1 MGEMLLDAERSGSRR
16 PIASADIHRVYYAL
30 VMAVACVFA
39 QPAVAAPPTPVEEPG
54 IELLQ
59 KVQSAARK
67 LDYSGVYTYQQG
79 ATMVSSRIVHV
90 VDGTGERE
98 RIEILDGA
106 PREYVRHNETTQCLI
121 PDRKLVVLERRR
133 GDRFPALLL
142 GAGETIPSHYAISTF
157 PDVHRIAGRECTVI
171 ELTPKDDHRYGY
183 RLCADTRTNL
193 LLKVQTLDPANA
205 IVDQVT
211 FTNLQVG
218 DKVAPEDLVSRW
230 NIRDWKVVE
239 ADLVPVDLSAAG
251 WRIPFPPGFR
261 IMSQV
266 SRPMQSQREVSQL
279 LISDGLAAISIFIE
293 AFKAPRDQP
302 LSRGAMHKG
311 AMNVFRTRIGDYW
324 LTALGE
330 VPAAT
335 LQSIA
340 EHTEYVPLAE
350 H

>member
-1 MGEMLLDAERSGSRR
+1 MGQLFASDRSRR
-16 PIASADIHRVYYAL
+16 RAGGADIHRIYYAM
-30 VMAVACVFA
+30 VMVAACVFMQPGTANA
-39 QPAVAAPPTPVEEPG
+39 QTPVGKPG
-54 IELLQ
+54 IELLE
-59 KVQSAARK
+59 KVQSAARE

-79 ATMVSSRIVHV
+79 ATMVSSRIVHI

-142 GAGETIPSHYAISTF
+142 GGGETIPTHYAITSH
-157 PDVHRIAGRECTVI
+157 PAVHRIAGRECTVT
-171 ELTPKDDHRYGY
+171 ELTPKDEHRYGY
-183 RLCADTRTNL
+183 RLCTDTKTNL
-193 LLKVQTLDPANA
+193 LLKVQTLDAGKA
-205 IVDQVT
+205 VVDQVT

-230 NIRDWKVVE
+230 NIRDWEVVE
-239 ADLVPVDLSAAG
+239 AEMVSVDLSTAG
-251 WRIPFPPGFR
+251 WRIPFPPGFKL
-261 IMSQV
+261 MSQM

-302 LSRGAMHKG
+302 LARGAMHKG

-335 LQSIA
+335 LQNIA

>member
-1 MGEMLLDAERSGSRR
+1 MAQLLRANERSRWCRR
-16 PIASADIHRVYYAL
+16 TAAADIHRVYYAL
-30 VMAVACVFA
+30 IVAVACAIA
-39 QPAVAAPPTPVEEPG
+39 QPVAAAQTSTEDPG
-54 IELLQ
+54 MELLQ
-59 KVQSAARK
+59 NAQSAARE

-79 ATMVSSRIVHV
+79 ATMVSSRIVHI

-142 GAGETIPSHYAISTF
+142 GSGETIPSHYAVQSF
-157 PDVHRIAGRECTVI
+157 PAVHRVAGRECTI
-171 ELTPKDDHRYGY
+171 TELTPKDGHRYGY
-183 RLCADTRTNL
+183 RLCTDTKTNL
-193 LLKVQTLDPANA
+193 LLKVQTLDADKA
-205 IVDQVT
+205 VVDQVS
-211 FTNLQVG
+211 FTNVQVG

-230 NIRDWKVVE
+230 NIRDWEVVE
-239 ADLVPVDLSAAG
+239 AELITVDLSTAG
-251 WRIPFPPGFR
+251 WRIPFPPGFK

-266 SRPMQSQREVSQL
+266 ARPMQSRREVNQL

-293 AFKAPRDQP
+293 AFKAPADQP
-302 LSRGAMHKG
+302 LARGAMHKG

-330 VPAAT
+330 VPPAT
-335 LQSIA
+335 LQGIA
-340 EHTEYVPLAE
+340 EHTEFVPLAE